1 MEASGSAPRPLIL
14 HTEASVGLGGQ
25 EIRTLAE
32 TRWLR
37 EHGWDALIA
46 CQPQSRLAAE
56 TAAAHLPLV
65 TLRMRSALDIRA
77 LLALRRLIRSRAVA
91 LVHTHSSVDS
101 WLATLAAKSLSR
113 PVVRGRH
120 VSIPIHPRRALI
132 YRLPDRIITTGEA
145 IKEVVLRAG
154 VKTPIISI
162 PVGVDTT
169 RFHPDVSGDR
179 VRTELGLSGVQVVG
193 LVANVRGSKGHR
205 YFLEAAREVL
215 AVRPQTRFL
224 IVGDGVG
231 FDDVRRQVQ
240 ELGLAPHVVMT
251 GFRRDI
257 PEIMA
262 ALDMLVLPSTRS
274 EGTSQVV
281 PQALAVGTPVV
292 GTTVGGTPEVIR
304 DGETGRLVPPGDAH
318 ALAQAILS
326 LLADPAGARAL
337 GRAGQELV
345 RGRYTFETMME
356 RITAVYRELLGADSA
371 RWRPGGPGAVG

>member
-1 MEASGSAPRPLIL
+1 MGYLLGHMEAAGSAARPLIL

-25 EIRTLAE
+25 EIRILAE

-46 CQPQSRLAAE
+46 CQPQSRLATE
-56 TAAAHLPLV
+56 TASAKLPLV
-65 TLRMRSALDIRA
+65 TLPMRSALDVGA

-101 WLATLAAKSLSR
+101 WLATLAAKSLGR

-145 IKEVVLRAG
+145 IKDMVLRAG
-154 VKTPIISI
+154 VKTRIISI
-162 PVGVDTT
+162 PVGVDIT
-169 RFHPDVSGDR
+169 RFHPGVSGLG
-179 VRTELGLSGVQVVG
+179 VRAELGLGEGPVVG

-205 YFLEAAREVL
+205 YFLQAAREVL
-215 AVRPQTRFL
+215 AARPETRFL

-231 FDDVRRQVQ
+231 FDDVRHQVH
-240 ELGLAPHVVMT
+240 EMGLGPRVVMT

-304 DGETGRLVPPGDAH
+304 DGETGRLVPPADAH
-318 ALAQAILS
+318 ALALAILS
-326 LLADPAGARAL
+326 LLADPAHARAL

-345 RGRYTFETMME
+345 RARYTFDAMME
-356 RITAVYRELLGADSA
+356 RITTVYRELLA
-371 RWRPGGPGAVG
+371 R

>member
-154 VKTPIISI
+154 VKTPTISI

-169 RFHPDVSGDR
+169 RFHPGVSGDG

-326 LLADPAGARAL
+326 LLADPARARAL

-345 RGRYTFETMME
+345 RARYTFETMME
-356 RITAVYRELLGADSA
+356 RITAVYRELLE
-371 RWRPGGPGAVG
+371 R

>member
-224 IVGDGVG
+224 IVGDGIG

-345 RGRYTFETMME
+345 RARYTFETMME